1 MSATSLVSKVPE
13 AKCKDEKCPFHGHL
27 KVRGKI
33 IEGVVS
39 SDKMQR
45 TVVVTAD
52 HLLLRTKYMRL
63 EKRTGRYHA
72 HSPECVGAKVG
83 DRVRIAECRPLSKTV
98 SFVVIE
104 KMEAR

>member
-1 MSATSLVSKVPE
+1 VSATSIVSKVPE
-13 AKCKDEKCPFHGHL
+13 SKCGDVKCPFHGHL

-33 IEGVVS
+33 IEGVVA
-39 SDKMQR
+39 SDKMQK
-45 TVVVTAD
+45 TVVVTTEYV
-52 HLLLRTKYMRL
+52 LPQKKYMRL

-72 HSPECVGAKVG
+72 HVPGCIVAKIG

-104 KMEAR
+104 KLEAK